1 MSMTVP
7 PLARGASA
15 EEPAPGDPA
24 SPGGVSRGRVR
35 VRGRVRGRVRVR
47 AGGRGRRDQGRR
59 DQGRRGRLVSGF
71 LLPAAVFALFIGF
84 WYLVTYTMLNKQQ
97 RFMLPAPH
105 EVVKVGFLDWSNFTT
120 MMSALRLT
128 CEVTFAGLGI
138 SIVIGVGVALLMSQ
152 ATWLENSIYPW
163 AVVIQTIPILALT
176 PVLSFFFG
184 FALTSRIIVCVIIAF
199 FPIVSNTLFGL
210 QSVDRG
216 MHELFT
222 LHHTGRLTRLWK
234 LQLPAALPAMF
245 AGFRVAAG
253 SSVIGAVVGEF
264 FFKQGAPGL
273 GTNLSVFTSRLEGE
287 RLWATTLTA
296 SLLGIAVF
304 VFFGWLSRRVVGRWY
319 QPNRG

>member
-1 MSMTVP
+1 MSRTSPSPVRVGI
-7 PLARGASA
+7 ARAAGPA
-15 EEPAPGDPA
+15 EPGPAEAGTA
-24 SPGGVSRGRVR
+24 EAGTAEAGRVEEVLPGGAATP
-35 VRGRVRGRVRVR
+35 R
-47 AGGRGRRDQGRR
+47 A
-59 DQGRRGRLVSGF
+59 RRGRGSPVSTI
-71 LLPAAVFALFIGF
+71 LLPLAVFGLIIGL
-84 WYLVTYTMLNKQQ
+84 WYLVSELVLTEQQ
-97 RFMLPAPH
+97 RFMLPPPH
-105 EVVKVGFLDWSNFTT
+105 EVVRVGFLDWSNFTS
-120 MMSALRLT
+120 MMAALRLT

-138 SIVIGVGVALLMSQ
+138 SIVLGVGAALLMSQ
-152 ATWLENSIYPW
+152 ATWIENSLYPW
-163 AVVIQTIPILALT
+163 AVVVQTIPILALT

-210 QSVDRG
+210 QSADRG

-245 AGFRVAAG
+245 TGFRVSAG
-253 SSVIGAVVGEF
+253 LSVIGAIVGEF
-264 FFKQGAPGL
+264 FFKQGEPGL